1 MLLAEAHEPF
11 KALVWLFCLSGSNA
25 HPHGPAQQ
33 GRGGVRHRPED
44 LRLVDEVPHEFRLRL
59 QLQNVPVQ
67 RTAHRRIVLHG
78 EHGLLRQRE
87 RRFQPLDKL
96 RPEARRGLGRCR
108 LLRLRGRL
116 RLLRRC
122 LFLLRLLLL
131 LRCSSDGHDTARQ
144 TLLHAA
150 QAGIERLGIQTG
162 LRLAQAHKAELG
174 VDAAVRAGI
183 EARRRIAQD
192 GRDAQ
197 QLARAEQRLQ
207 RAQLLRRADSGDH
220 LDPGLRGR
228 AQDEQVARHGAQLVQ
243 HGAEVLALG
252 ILRVENRECC
262 SRIMPANGLHERRR
276 LPRAR
281 EAEDLAGLVDRH
293 RALRSGGALV
303 EQAHRIAQ
311 TAVCQPRQKRSRIR
325 LELDALLIGD
335 IIQTAHDILRHDAPE
350 GEALAARQD
359 RSRHLMQLRRRQNE
373 QQVLRRLLD
382 DLEQGVE
389 RAQRE
394 HMHLVDDIHAL
405 FDLRRGIDGV
415 VAQSTDAVH
424 AVIRG
429 GVDLQHVHA
438 RARIDA
444 PAGGAAV
451 AGVAVLRIFAV
462 HGLGQNFSAGRLAG
476 AARARE
482 QIGMAQ
488 AAGLELIL
496 QSLGHALLTDDVV
509 KGLRAV
515 FAVKCLIHVII
526 SQCIVYAKT
535 AQIAIAPVQKK
546 RGRGV
551 PSARSIV
558 HSDP

>member
-1 MLLAEAHEPF
+1 M
-11 KALVWLFCLSGSNA
+11 
-25 HPHGPAQQ
+25 
-33 GRGGVRHRPED
+33 
-44 LRLVDEVPHEFRLRL
+44 
-59 QLQNVPVQ
+59 Q
-67 RTAHRRIVLHG
+67 RTAHRRVILRG
-78 EHGLLRQRE
+78 EHGLLRERE
-87 RRFQPLDKL
+87 RRFQPLDEL
-96 RPEARRGLGRCR
+96 RPEARRGLRGRR

-174 VDAAVRAGI
+174 VDASVRAGI

-207 RAQLLRRADSGDH
+207 RAQLLRRADAGDH

-311 TAVCQPRQKRSRIR
+311 TAVRQPRQKRSRIR

-335 IIQTAHDILRHDAPE
+335 IIQTAHDILRHDTPE
-350 GEALAARQD
+350 GKALAARQD
-359 RSRHLMQLRRRQNE
+359 RGRHLMQLRRRQNE

-429 GVDLQHVHA
+429 GVDLQHIHA

-451 AGVAVLRIFAV
+451 AGVAVLRVFAV
-462 HGLGQNFSAGRLAG
+462 HGLGQNFGAGRLAG

-535 AQIAIAPVQKK
+535 AQIAIAPLQKT